1 MMLEKEFVR
10 LWLPITCFTIH
21 STDRQKCSIFNH
33 ILWLCAKIRG
43 KWEETPWNR
52 EQWDVKMSLD
62 LDTGAASLLLPLLLR
77 TMKIKTFG
85 AMVVEKPHFWLTIY
99 QILIVLQF
107 PHICKH
113 TRKQM
118 YCVRVGIPIYQ
129 FPSPTLAWEGAVSP
143 ILNCMGVYSIFPI
156 TKYKRGWS
164 ETWCLKVKAHIC
176 HVCHYYS
183 DYTFMVPAL
192 EKMSFLHN
200 IFGRKCAWS

>member
-1 MMLEKEFVR
+1 MTPL
-10 LWLPITCFTIH
+10 TCFTIH

-62 LDTGAASLLLPLLLR
+62 LDTAAASLLLPLLW

-85 AMVVEKPHFWLTIY
+85 AMVVEKPHFWLTNY

-113 TRKQM
+113 TRKQT
-118 YCVRVGIPIYQ
+118 YCMRVV
-129 FPSPTLAWEGAVSP
+129 FPFSNSPLTLVWEEGAVSP
-143 ILNCMGVYSIFPI
+143 ILNCMGVYDKIFPI
-156 TKYKRGWS
+156 TKYERGWS
-164 ETWCLKVKAHIC
+164 KMWCLKVKAQIC
-176 HVCHYYS
+176 HVCHDYS
-183 DYTFMVPAL
+183 NYTFMVLAL
-192 EKMSFLHN
+192 ENRENKFFAQH
-200 IFGRKCAWS
+200 FWQKCVSS

>member
-1 MMLEKEFVR
+1 MFFVPSFIEGKISEEICMMLEKEFVR

-62 LDTGAASLLLPLLLR
+62 LDTGAASLLLPLLW

-85 AMVVEKPHFWLTIY
+85 AMVVEKPHFWLTNY
-99 QILIVLQF
+99 QILIVSQF

-113 TRKQM
+113 TIGSRRI
-118 YCVRVGIPIYQ
+118 VWEWV
-129 FPSPTLAWEGAVSP
+129 FPFSNFPHPPWLWRGQCLLSYFEMAWVFILLSPSNMNGGT
-143 ILNCMGVYSIFPI
+143 C
-156 TKYKRGWS
+156 T
-164 ETWCLKVKAHIC
+164 
-176 HVCHYYS
+176 
-183 DYTFMVPAL
+183 
-192 EKMSFLHN
+192 
-200 IFGRKCAWS
+200 